1 MAILNCL
8 IPLADSAESAIF
20 FSGIGHFL
28 VHYVHKIRGIGN
40 YIPESATGPLLSAKG
55 IGHFK
60 IVSFGRLS
68 GIMRNRP

>member
-1 MAILNCL
+1 MLKWP
-8 IPLADSAESAIF
+8 IPITLEESAIF

-40 YIPESATGPLLSAKG
+40 WIPELARG

-60 IVSFGRLS
+60 MAAFD
-68 GIMRNRP
+68 RPNFSYSKLFELVT